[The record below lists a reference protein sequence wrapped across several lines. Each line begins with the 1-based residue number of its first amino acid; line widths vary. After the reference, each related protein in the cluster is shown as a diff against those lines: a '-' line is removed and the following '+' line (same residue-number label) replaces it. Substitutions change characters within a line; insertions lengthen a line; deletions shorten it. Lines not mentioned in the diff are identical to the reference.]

1 MKLVVGA
8 VLWVLIKPEG
18 GKHLLEV
25 ECLSMRLK
33 LGSACP
39 DMRHYEACLQ
49 KLVEVNS
56 KYSHLKLPDGRPR
69 FTGLK
74 RTNREVLGRL
84 TLGGKK
90 SAIDPA
96 RDKIGM
102 QLHVVEPS
110 VGFRS
115 RFDFGETI

>member
-8 VLWVLIKPEG
+8 VLWVPIKPEG
-18 GKHLLEV
+18 GKHLLEA
-25 ECLSMRLK
+25 ECLSTPKTRVSMPR
-33 LGSACP
+33 
-39 DMRHYEACLQ
+39 YETLRSLLQ
-49 KLVEVNS
+49 RLVEVNS

-102 QLHVVEPS
+102 
-110 VGFRS
+110 
-115 RFDFGETI
+115 